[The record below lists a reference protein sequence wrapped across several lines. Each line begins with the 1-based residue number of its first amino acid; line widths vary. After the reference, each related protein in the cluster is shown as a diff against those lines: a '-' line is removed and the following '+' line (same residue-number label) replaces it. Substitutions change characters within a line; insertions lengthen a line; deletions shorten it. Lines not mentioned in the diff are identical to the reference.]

1 MDLFSEQVQADL
13 HAANQAAIGLGWCN
27 RLTYLLGCLLLL
39 FHCHPLKLIII
50 GYMWHNDVDMI

>member
-27 RLTYLLGCLLLL
+27 LLGCLLLL